1 MAKRSKSRSR
11 SRSRSRAKRLAKK
24 FVGSLNSRVKEL
36 SRNLRR
42 LRREKERQIILRARS
57 PTPRIRFFR
66 TPVRIVYRTPQYRA
80 RSPVHIHHHHGAQR
94 PRTPKPKT
102 PAAPWAPT
110 TPNTTPSLRRKM
122 MILQGQGL
130 LTPGPLDD
138 AAVRAYRAKLR

>member
-1 MAKRSKSRSR
+1 LSK
-11 SRSRSRAKRLAKK
+11 
-24 FVGSLNSRVKEL
+24 
-36 SRNLRR
+36 NLRR
-42 LRREKERQIILRARS
+42 LREEKERQIIFRARS

-66 TPVRIVYRTPQYRA
+66 TPVRIVYRTPYRRA
-80 RSPVHIHHHHGAQR
+80 RSPVHIHHYNAPR

-122 MILQGQGL
+122 MALQAQGL
-130 LTPGPLDD
+130 LTPGALDD